1 MMKTIN
7 IFVFLITLFCSG
19 LNAQVI
25 NTDVE
30 MADRL
35 RADGKWGVVVA
46 VIALLLFSLCIWLI
60 RLDRKL
66 TKLENK
72 RHD

>member
-1 MMKTIN
+1 MKTIKTF
-7 IFVFLITLFCSG
+7 ILLSTLFCSG
-19 LNAQVI
+19 LSAQVI

-35 RADGKWGVVVA
+35 RADGKWAVVVA

-72 RHD
+72 RND

>member
-1 MMKTIN
+1 MKTIKTF
-7 IFVFLITLFCSG
+7 IFLSTLFCSG
-19 LNAQVI
+19 LRAQVI

-72 RHD
+72 RND

>member
-1 MMKTIN
+1 MKTIKTF
-7 IFVFLITLFCSG
+7 ILLSTLFCSG
-19 LNAQVI
+19 LSAQVI

-72 RHD
+72 RND

>member
-1 MMKTIN
+1 MKTVKYC
-7 IFVFLITLFCSG
+7 IFICLLAYSN
-19 LNAQVI
+19 LKAQVI
-25 NTDVE
+25 NSDVE

-46 VIALLLFSLCIWLI
+46 VIAIVLLALCIWLI

-66 TKLENK
+66 SNLEK
-72 RHD
+72 SSK

>member
-1 MMKTIN
+1 MKTIKTF
-7 IFVFLITLFCSG
+7 IFLSTLFCSG
-19 LNAQVI
+19 LSAQVI

-72 RHD
+72 RND

>member
-1 MMKTIN
+1 MKTIKTF
-7 IFVFLITLFCSG
+7 IFLSTLFSSG
-19 LNAQVI
+19 LSAQVI

-72 RHD
+72 RND

>member
-1 MMKTIN
+1 MKTIK
-7 IFVFLITLFCSG
+7 IFIFLITLFYSDFK
-19 LNAQVI
+19 AQVT
-25 NTDVE
+25 NTDIE

-46 VIALLLFSLCIWLI
+46 VIALVLFSLCIWLI

-72 RHD
+72 RND

>member
-1 MMKTIN
+1 MKTIN